1 MNEPMVRIVRKGEI
15 EMLLEEMSRFF
26 GPSGDQQFI
35 IPLFGGLTSPDPLS
49 YPKTKIKYEDSIKFT
64 YYGKTDQ
71 SSNHNGII
79 TIASVIEED
88 LGLIYYGASFC
99 SPKDV
104 YDKAFGKELAY
115 SDLCNNRMVIR
126 LRKKGHHEINAGIFA
141 NMVAN
146 GFFPSW
152 AKRMVYHNLQNHIF
166 RGGM

>member
-15 EMLLEEMSRFF
+15 EMLLKEMSRFF

-35 IPLFGGLTSPDPLS
+35 IPLFGGITSLDPQL
-49 YPKTKIKYEDSIKFT
+49 YPKPQYEDDIKFT
-64 YYGKTDQ
+64 YYGKTDR
-71 SSNHNGII
+71 SSNHDGII
-79 TIASVIEED
+79 TIASVIDED

-104 YDKAFGKELAY
+104 YDKAYGKELAY
-115 SDLCNNRMVIR
+115 NDLCNNRTVIR

-146 GFFPSW
+146 GVFPSW
-152 AKRMVYHNLQNHIF
+152 AKSMVFHSLQTHIF